1 MAGFEF
7 DEDELLKAI
16 SPQLNKIVKQVQRSV
31 DGLSVQYRGR
41 PVDEIKPVL
50 KGEFAR
56 FDMSA
61 DDAELTKYAH
71 AISSGE
77 PITVGIGK

>member
-7 DEDELLKAI
+7 DQDELLKAI
-16 SPQLNKIVKQVQRSV
+16 APQLNKIVKQVQKAV
-31 DGLSVQYRGR
+31 DVLAAQYKGR
-41 PVDEIKPVL
+41 PVGEIKPVL

-71 AISSGE
+71 AISAGE
-77 PITVGIGK
+77 LITVRIGK